1 MLRKNIVAS
10 YVSQIYVTLVG
21 ILLLPIYIKYMGSEA
36 YGLVGFFSMLQA
48 WFGLLDLGLT
58 PTIARESA
66 RYHGG
71 AISALTYRQ
80 LYRALSVIFVSIAS
94 LGGGTLYFS
103 SNFIATQW
111 LNVITL
117 SISDVT
123 LAIQIM
129 ALCVA
134 LRWMCGLYRGVI
146 TGAEQLVWLSG
157 FSVFI
162 ATLRF
167 VVVLPVMWYWGYTP
181 VVFFLH
187 QLIIA
192 MLEVLCFWLKAS
204 YILPNK
210 NTLKLKIGWSF
221 QPIKPVLKFA
231 LTIAFTASVW
241 VAVTQTDKLILSGI
255 LTLEEYGYFTLAV
268 LIANGIT
275 VISGP
280 ISSVIMPRMAR
291 LHAENK
297 HDELIAIYKKATQ
310 LVVIIAGSAAG
321 TIAIVAH
328 PLLLAWTNDP
338 IIAHK
343 AAPILRLYAIGNG
356 FLAIAAF
363 PYYLQYAKGNL
374 RYHLIGNLAMLVF
387 LLPSIIIAAKF
398 YGGIGAGYAWL
409 VLNGIYLFTWTGY
422 VHSKL
427 VPRLHGKWLFQDV
440 LQILLVVA
448 FAVLICNYYRQD
460 DYERLES
467 LFYIV
472 EVSAFSIFVALLGSS
487 YFWGFIK
494 AIDIKSFYLKGR

>member
-1 MLRKNIVAS
+1 MLSKNLAAS
-10 YVSQIYVTLVG
+10 YMSQIYVTLIG
-21 ILLLPIYIKYMGSEA
+21 ILLLPIYIKHMGSEA

-71 AISALTYRQ
+71 ALPALSYRQ
-80 LYRALSVIFVSIAS
+80 LYRALSVIFVGIAT
-94 LGGGTLYFS
+94 LGGGAIFFS
-103 SNFIATQW
+103 SGFIATQW
-111 LNVITL
+111 LNVIELSTSNVTL
-117 SISDVT
+117 S
-123 LAIQIM
+123 IQIM

-146 TGAEQLVWLSG
+146 TGAEKIVWLSS
-157 FSVFI
+157 FSIVI

-181 VVFFLH
+181 VVFFVH
-187 QLIIA
+187 QFIVAI
-192 MLEVLCFWLKAS
+192 LEVLSIWFKALL
-204 YILPNK
+204 ILPNK
-210 NTLKLKIGWSF
+210 NTLKVKIGWSF
-221 QPIKPVLKFA
+221 KPIKSVLKFS

-241 VAVTQTDKLILSGI
+241 VAVTQSDKLILSGV

-297 HDELIAIYKKATQ
+297 NDELILIYRKATQ
-310 LVVIIAGSAAG
+310 LAVVISGSAAG
-321 TIAIVAH
+321 AIAVASY

-338 IIAHK
+338 IIADK
-343 AAPILRLYAIGNG
+343 AAPILRLYSIGNG

-374 RYHLIGNLAMLVF
+374 RYHFIGNVIMLAL
-387 LLPSIIIAAKF
+387 LLPSIILAAKL

-409 VLNGIYLFTWTGY
+409 TMNGLYFLIWVAFVHYKLEPGLHLIWLQSDVLKIIIPVICVSMIIY
-422 VHSKL
+422 
-427 VPRLHGKWLFQDV
+427 FQDIILDGQIENFV
-440 LQILLVVA
+440 FVILVSLIILLSSM
-448 FAVLICNYYRQD
+448 FFSSTINN
-460 DYERLES
+460 
-467 LFYIV
+467 LFKNI
-472 EVSAFSIFVALLGSS
+472 
-487 YFWGFIK
+487 
-494 AIDIKSFYLKGR
+494 IKSNFKK

>member
-1 MLRKNIVAS
+1 MFSRNVAAS
-10 YVSQIYVTLVG
+10 YASQIYVTLVG

-71 AISALTYRQ
+71 DLSALTYRQ

-94 LGGGTLYFS
+94 LGGGALFFS
-103 SNFIATQW
+103 SSFIATQW
-111 LNVITL
+111 LNVVTL
-117 SISDVT
+117 STSDVT

-146 TGAEQLVWLSG
+146 TGAEQLIWLSG
-157 FSVFI
+157 FNILI

-181 VVFFLH
+181 LVFFIH
-187 QLIIA
+187 QLIVA
-192 MLEVLCFWLKAS
+192 TLEVLCFWLKAS
-204 YILPNK
+204 YVLPNK
-210 NTLKLKIGWSF
+210 NTLKIKLGWSF
-221 QPIKPVLKFA
+221 KPIKPVLKFA

-268 LIANGIT
+268 LVANGIT

-297 HDELIAIYKKATQ
+297 HDELILIYRKATK
-310 LVVIIAGSAAG
+310 LVAIIAGSAASV
-321 TIAIVAH
+321 IAVVAY

-338 IIAHK
+338 IIANK

-356 FLAIAAF
+356 LLAIAAF

-374 RYHLIGNLAMLVF
+374 RYHLIGNLLLLIF

-398 YGGIGAGYAWL
+398 YGGLGAGYAWL
-409 VLNGIYLFTWTGY
+409 SINSLYLFTW
-422 VHSKL
+422 VAFIHHKL
-427 VPRLHGKWLFQDV
+427 EPGLHKGWFINDV
-440 LQILLVVA
+440 LRIIVPSAVVA
-448 FAVLICNYYRQD
+448 LII
-460 DYERLES
+460 DYQSITLNGRTES
-467 LFYIV
+467 LIYI
-472 EVSAFSIFVALLGSS
+472 AFVVFSVMLTALFFSNLNV
-487 YFWGFIK
+487 FINK
-494 AIDIKSFYLKGR
+494 KRFDF